1 MKVIS
6 STQVRL
12 KFTDPSGKFRTP
24 VITKPLHGLVV
35 GDPVVVLVSAKS
47 PYTFVAVS
55 KPNSGGN
62 KLPDINV
69 ENKAPMLPMADIPDA
84 FEKQSKLT
92 YSIAPD
98 IDDGPTIIPGY
109 VKTSCLMECVK
120 KCGKQNDDN
129 KDSNFVLSASTKM
142 PLPLPMAPRETFA
155 DMFLQRNFLN
165 QIDDQNVNYG
175 TGMDYSVDYE
185 VSTTPFVQTK
195 IVPPGDLGDS
205 IPERPDVRVPKN
217 QVLAMSDPIV
227 PTDSPDIVKSRSDTP
242 IVDMIAN
249 GSASIGNKIGEYAKM
264 VGAWISQY
272 YSSMPKNDDASI
284 SFKYNS
290 KIVAFLIAL
299 AVVSFLMNSG
309 ISAIAVSAILA
320 IAITKVG
327 GIF

>member
-1 MKVIS
+1 
-6 STQVRL
+6 
-12 KFTDPSGKFRTP
+12 
-24 VITKPLHGLVV
+24 
-35 GDPVVVLVSAKS
+35 
-47 PYTFVAVS
+47 
-55 KPNSGGN
+55 
-62 KLPDINV
+62 
-69 ENKAPMLPMADIPDA
+69 
-84 FEKQSKLT
+84 
-92 YSIAPD
+92 
-98 IDDGPTIIPGY
+98 
-109 VKTSCLMECVK
+109 
-120 KCGKQNDDN
+120 
-129 KDSNFVLSASTKM
+129 
-142 PLPLPMAPRETFA
+142 
-155 DMFLQRNFLN
+155 
-165 QIDDQNVNYG
+165 
-175 TGMDYSVDYE
+175 MDYSVDYE

-227 PTDSPDIVKSRSDTP
+227 PTDSPDIVKSRADTP